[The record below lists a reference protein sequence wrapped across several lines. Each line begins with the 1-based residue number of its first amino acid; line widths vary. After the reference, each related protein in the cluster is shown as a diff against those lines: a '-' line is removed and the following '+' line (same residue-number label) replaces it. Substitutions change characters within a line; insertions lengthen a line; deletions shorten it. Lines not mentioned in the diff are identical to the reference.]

1 MNEGKREKK
10 TEMRQI
16 KRWSYYTNTAR
27 SFKKGKDKDGE
38 DESGSGGGGGGKRER
53 MEKGKR

>member
-1 MNEGKREKK
+1 MIKGKRQKK

-16 KRWSYYTNTAR
+16 KRWSYYTDTGR

-38 DESGSGGGGGGKRER
+38 GGGKRER
-53 MEKGKR
+53 MEKGKG